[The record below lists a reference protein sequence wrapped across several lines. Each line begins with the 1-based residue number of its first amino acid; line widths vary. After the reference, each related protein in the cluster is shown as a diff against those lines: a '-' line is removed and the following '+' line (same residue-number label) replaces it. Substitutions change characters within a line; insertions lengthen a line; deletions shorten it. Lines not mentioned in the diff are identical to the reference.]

1 MIEAFLYILDN
12 DAPEGE
18 PGRLI
23 MHRSY
28 KDSDTSKVMRYMEE
42 YIKQESLNEGK
53 EIMIRICQADKVVK
67 HDLDLRDYK

>member
-1 MIEAFLYILDN
+1 MIEAFLYILDGRVS
-12 DAPEGE
+12 DEE

-53 EIMIRICQADKVVK
+53 EIMIRVRQADKVVK
-67 HDLDLRDYK
+67 HDLDLRDYQ